1 MRVYVLGLESI
12 SRSVLAEGSS
22 VPQCGESPLIG
33 LDCQGEMLTGSP
45 MKDGRPA
52 VQCEIAPD
60 DHMRGHTVKGQKTRM
75 ASCSS
80 HRRLDACRLDRQT
93 RHTFNSF

>member
-60 DHMRGHTVKGQKTRM
+60 DHMPGQHCQGPEDQDGLLFVAPKAR
-75 ASCSS
+75 C
-80 HRRLDACRLDRQT
+80 LPP
-93 RHTFNSF
+93 